1 MGTNVP
7 DKKEQQIIWFENH
20 WPLWQ
25 TTPEKYGLTAAQ
37 VTAIKNATNAART
50 AFTTAKA
57 ARQTAKNA
65 TTSQDE
71 AVGSMNRVG
80 RDGVNIIKAFIENS
94 GDTSLWGAAGIEPP
108 SPRGRAANP
117 NAPTDLKAQ
126 IDSEG
131 NLTVS
136 WKASQPRGVDKVVY
150 LVRRSIDGGEFALL
164 DTVGEKSFT
173 DETVSSGTRT
183 VAYTVQAK
191 RGNQRSPLSSSL
203 TVRFGR
209 GGAGASGIIASIT
222 TGPTPTKLA
231 A

>member
-1 MGTNVP
+1 
-7 DKKEQQIIWFENH
+7 
-20 WPLWQ
+20 
-25 TTPEKYGLTAAQ
+25 
-37 VTAIKNATNAART
+37 
-50 AFTTAKA
+50 
-57 ARQTAKNA
+57 
-65 TTSQDE
+65 
-71 AVGSMNRVG
+71 MNRVG
-80 RDGVNIIKAFIENS
+80 RDGVNIIKALIENS
-94 GDTSLWGAAGIEPP
+94 GDPSLWGAAGIEPP

-150 LVRRSIDGGEFALL
+150 LVRRSIDGGE
-164 DTVGEKSFT
+164 KSFT
-173 DETVSSGTRT
+173 DETASSGTCT